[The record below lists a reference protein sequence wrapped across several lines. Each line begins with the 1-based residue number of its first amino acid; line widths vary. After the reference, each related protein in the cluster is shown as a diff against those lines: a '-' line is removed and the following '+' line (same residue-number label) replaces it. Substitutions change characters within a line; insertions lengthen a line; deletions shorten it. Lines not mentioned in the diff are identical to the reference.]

1 MHHET
6 AAKIIFRKS
15 IYLIPNSCIFNDQ
28 IAAMSAHFPH
38 NNANHLSLQEGGIS
52 AFETLYKQYW
62 YPLYCIACKQTTSPQ
77 DAEEL
82 VQTLFEKIWKNR
94 AGLEVKHWG
103 AFLAA
108 SMRNLVIDFQR
119 QQAVKARFLQN
130 YNTTLQPHTQP
141 DEMSREQ
148 LLRLIEDSLSE
159 LPEKTQTAF
168 KLSRYE
174 NKSVREIAQ
183 SMQLTEKAVEYHIT
197 KSIKKLRHQ
206 LKDYVKFFSGLF

>member
-1 MHHET
+1 MPAH
-6 AAKIIFRKS
+6 S
-15 IYLIPNSCIFNDQ
+15 PNDKKERF
-28 IAAMSAHFPH
+28 
-38 NNANHLSLQEGGIS
+38 SLQEGGIS
-52 AFETLYKQYW
+52 AFEALYKQYW
-62 YPLYCIACKQTTSPQ
+62 YPLYCMACRQTASPQ

-94 AGLEVKHWG
+94 NNLEVTHWG

-108 SMRNLVIDFQR
+108 SLRNLVIDFHR
-119 QQAVKARFLQN
+119 RQAVKAKFLRS
-130 YNTTLQPHTQP
+130 YPDAVASETMP
-141 DEMSREQ
+141 DELSREQ
-148 LLRLIEDSLSE
+148 LLQLIETSLRD

-206 LKDYVKFFSGLF
+206 LKEYVKFFFSFF